1 MGPKSVLHTSPSD
14 ILVCQHRDN
23 TRLLTP
29 WLHSSDSIL
38 VPSRSSKDQASST
51 VEVSKEAEILAHG
64 RDSQRSRVCPT
75 PVS

>member
-1 MGPKSVLHTSPSD
+1 MGPKSVPHASPSD

-38 VPSRSSKDQASST
+38 VPSRSSKDQPSNT
-51 VEVSKEAEILAHG
+51 VELSEGAEVLLHR